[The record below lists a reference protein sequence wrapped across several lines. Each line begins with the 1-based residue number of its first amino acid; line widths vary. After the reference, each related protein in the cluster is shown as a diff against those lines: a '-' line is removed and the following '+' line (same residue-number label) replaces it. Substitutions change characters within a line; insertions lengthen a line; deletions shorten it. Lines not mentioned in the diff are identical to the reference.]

1 MSPSGTFATL
11 EMLNSGPTKVS
22 NEVKAV
28 VFGAH
33 MADI

>member
-22 NEVKAV
+22 NEVKADY
-28 VFGAH
+28 F
-33 MADI
+33 